1 MMMKFS
7 EDTKKYLKKYGW
19 SESRKIDTLKYEKKY
34 QEEGY
39 LIFDKALEVLS
50 NFGDLRFSIPEKPI
64 GTTTLHFDV
73 IKTVEDNFKE
83 NVEFYESKIGEALLP
98 IGEAYRD
105 YFMIMLSESGN
116 YNGYYAVIMYDI
128 TTGVAAVVTKVEI
141 GDVLFYYPTTGI
153 EIIMCKIN

>member
-50 NFGDLRFSIPEKPI
+50 NFGDLRFSMSLRPLKI
-64 GTTTLHFDV
+64 TL
-73 IKTVEDNFKE
+73 KK
-83 NVEFYESKIGEALLP
+83 
-98 IGEAYRD
+98 
-105 YFMIMLSESGN
+105 M
-116 YNGYYAVIMYDI
+116 
-128 TTGVAAVVTKVEI
+128 
-141 GDVLFYYPTTGI
+141 
-153 EIIMCKIN
+153 